1 MARFHSLEIADVVR
15 ETADAVSLRFRVPAD
30 LADDYRFRPG
40 QHLTLRHMHAG
51 EEIRRSYSLCD
62 TDGLCVAVKKVAGGR
77 FSTHANEVLKAGDRI
92 DVMTPMGSFHPT
104 PASGPR
110 LHVAFA
116 AGSGITP
123 IIGIA
128 RSVLAEEPQSRFVLV
143 YGNRSVDTILFH
155 EALED
160 LKNAHMTRF
169 AVHHVLSR
177 EAQDIDWLNG
187 HIDAAKVEAMAG
199 KLFPLNLVDA
209 AWLCGP
215 AGMIDTVSEALSR
228 LGLPADRIH
237 AERFSTDG
245 AVPLTA
251 PAPPPV
257 ARAGEARVSVIAD
270 GMRSSFAMPFDGSR
284 ILDTGL
290 QAGLNLPFSC
300 KGGVCCTC
308 RAKVLEGKVEMAVNY
323 ALSPAEV
330 EAGYVLTCQCRPLTE
345 RVVLDY
351 DQV

>member
-15 ETADAVSLRFRVPAD
+15 ETADAVSLRFHVPAD
-30 LADDYRFRPG
+30 LAEEYRFRPG
-40 QHLTLRHMHAG
+40 QHLTLRHMHEG

-62 TDGLCVAVKKVAGGR
+62 TTALHVAVKKVAGGR
-77 FSTHANEVLKAGDRI
+77 FSTHANEMLKPGDRI

-104 PASGPR
+104 PSPAPR
-110 LHVAFA
+110 LHIAFA

-123 IIGIA
+123 VIGIA
-128 RSVLAEEPQSRFVLV
+128 RSVLAEEPESRFVLV
-143 YGNRSVDTILFH
+143 YGNRSIDTILFH

-160 LKNAHMTRF
+160 LKNAHMARF
-169 AVHHVLSR
+169 SVHHVLSR
-177 EAQDIDWLNG
+177 EAQDVELLTG

-199 KLFPLNLVDA
+199 RLFPLEQVDA

-215 AGMIDTVSEALSR
+215 AGMIDAVAETLAR
-228 LGLPADRIH
+228 LGLSPDRVH
-237 AERFSTDG
+237 AERFSADG
-245 AVPLTA
+245 VAPLTA
-251 PAPPPV
+251 PAPAPA

-270 GMRSSFAMPFDGSR
+270 GVRGSFAMPFDGTR
-284 ILDTGL
+284 ILDAGIA
-290 QAGLNLPFSC
+290 QGLNLPFSC